1 MGGGTAGERRSDGG
15 GMVKKSILLRADE
28 VIGGTVA
35 RAGGN
40 TCAPLSAHVGS
51 VIDPAALP
59 QHTALRA
66 AGGSAIARLCAISRL
81 GWPNQLSAMVEC
93 AGARMPPWRRSGWSA
108 RRQCIH
114 SSLTGAL
121 DEGSALEAQRAPV
134 GSVPHA
140 SICESNPTRRAVC
153 QRTPLN
159 LRNSFIFAP
168 VMIPRGWWR
177 AADGPARELPG
188 L

>member
-1 MGGGTAGERRSDGG
+1 
-15 GMVKKSILLRADE
+15 MVKKSILLRADE

-121 DEGSALEAQRAPV
+121 DEGSALE
-134 GSVPHA
+134 
-140 SICESNPTRRAVC
+140 
-153 QRTPLN
+153 
-159 LRNSFIFAP
+159 
-168 VMIPRGWWR
+168 
-177 AADGPARELPG
+177 
-188 L
+188 